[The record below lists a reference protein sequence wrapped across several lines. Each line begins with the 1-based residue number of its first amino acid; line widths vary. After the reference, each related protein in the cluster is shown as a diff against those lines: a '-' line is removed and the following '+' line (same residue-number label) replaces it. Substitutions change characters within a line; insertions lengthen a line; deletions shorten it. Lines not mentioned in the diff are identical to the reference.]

1 MAPFLDTF
9 SSPNEEMLSVL
20 SSDEG
25 SMLQGKKVCVDSHV
39 IYR

>member
-1 MAPFLDTF
+1 MADGAIFGYIAF

-25 SMLQGKKVCVDSHV
+25 SMLQGKNVCV